1 MKRVFV
7 VAALAMLGAPA
18 FAAKAC
24 EELKAEITKKMDGH
38 GVKAY
43 ALDVVATADVGDK
56 KVVGS
61 CEGGAKKIV
70 YTRGK

>member
-7 VAALAMLGAPA
+7 VVALAMLGAPA

-24 EELKAEITKKMDGH
+24 EELKAEIAKKMDGK

-43 ALDVVATADVGDK
+43 ALDVVATADVGEK
-56 KVVGS
+56 K
-61 CEGGAKKIV
+61 
-70 YTRGK
+70 

>member
-1 MKRVFV
+1 MKYVFV
-7 VAALAMLGAPA
+7 AVTAAFLSAPA

-24 EELKAEITKKMDGH
+24 DELKAEIAKKMDGK